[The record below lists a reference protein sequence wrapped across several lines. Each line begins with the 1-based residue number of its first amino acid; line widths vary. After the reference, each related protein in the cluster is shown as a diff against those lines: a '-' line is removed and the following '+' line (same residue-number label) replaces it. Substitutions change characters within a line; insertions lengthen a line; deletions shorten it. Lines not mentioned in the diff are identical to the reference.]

1 MFNIDLLRKKAQS
14 YYDSGKFYSDLLSGN
29 TIFPLRYSFKRP
41 TEKVFVSSIE
51 EIQKSLSSLKKFDRF
66 IEYSAVEYKR
76 VGSQR
81 LPSVLCFKTLDDY
94 LQFLGKSKEYQA
106 FVEGFE
112 SAKSLGLG
120 EFLRQKPLILL
131 KHLDV
136 WDRIISVVQF
146 FLLHPKPNIYI
157 RELPIEGVDTK
168 FIQSHKKVL
177 DTLLQV
183 VLSTKFY
190 NSSIT
195 KLSDYGFEKKYGLRY
210 PLSRVRFRSNE
221 IETANIDDIEITCE
235 AFNTFG
241 LKAKYIFIIENLTT
255 FLAFPL
261 FSDVIILYGGGFK
274 AGQFRQLDLDFAE
287 EIFYWG
293 DIDTHGFAILSS
305 FRSIHPNVQ
314 SFLMDKETLYHFSY
328 LCVQEPTPTTANLPN
343 LMPKELEVYDALRF
357 KEFKGLRLEQERIPI
372 NWLMEKLEEKIK

>member
-1 MFNIDLLRKKAQS
+1 VFNIDLLRKKAQS

-51 EIQKSLSSLKKFDRF
+51 EIQKSLSSLQKFDRF

-81 LPSVLCFKTLDDY
+81 LPSALCFETLDDY
-94 LQFLGKSKEYQA
+94 LQFIGKSKEYQA

-146 FLLHPKPNIYI
+146 FVLHPKPNIYI

-177 DTLLQV
+177 DTLLQE
-183 VLSTKFY
+183 VLSDTLY
-190 NSSIT
+190 DSSIT
-195 KLSDYGFEKKYGLRY
+195 KLSEYGFEKKYGLRY
-210 PLSRVRFRSNE
+210 PLSRVRFRSFNMKRE
-221 IETANIDDIEITCE
+221 IAGIDDIEITCE
-235 AFNTFG
+235 SFNR
-241 LKAKYIFIIENLTT
+241 LDLRAKRIFIIENLIT
-255 FLAFPL
+255 FLAFPKL
-261 FSDVIILYGGGFK
+261 SDVIVLYGGGFK

-305 FRSIHPNVQ
+305 FRSAQPNVR
-314 SFLMDKETLYHFSY
+314 SFLMDKETLYHFRH
-328 LCVQEPTPTTANLPN
+328 LCVEEPTPTTVDLPN
-343 LMPKELEVYDALRF
+343 LTPNELEVYDALRF
-357 KEFKGLRLEQERIPI
+357 GEFKGLRLEQERIPI
-372 NWLMEKLEEKIK
+372 ELLLKE